1 MISLTALWQANL
13 RNFWCGCARC
23 APRGRRQILN
33 RTLRKSLSGGP
44 TVSVAAARCGSIWAL
59 WGIAQ
64 ISTQRDRTH
73 ANKPRNEPHTNEPAD
88 TKAHTHEG
96 AHQHR
101 PTNQPAPGIGFC
113 AAKTYCI
120 VALMVKILVVT
131 SLSCG
136 ININFWNL
144 QNNAPTRQ
152 KVAED
157 RERAA
162 GPRARADP

>member
-1 MISLTALWQANL
+1 MHRSHVVYSDDLTDRSRMCALRAPGAQANFESNASKIL
-13 RNFWCGCARC
+13 VGRANSVGGGCAL
-23 APRGRRQILN
+23 RQHMGAVGDSSNLN
-33 RTLRKSLSGGP
+33 PAGQDTREQTTKRT
-44 TVSVAAARCGSIWAL
+44 
-59 WGIAQ
+59 
-64 ISTQRDRTH
+64 
-73 ANKPRNEPHTNEPAD
+73 HTNEPAD